1 MKIKHHLK
9 TLYHKLKYFINL
21 NPYKEYQYSPINIFK
36 PLPNE
41 AIEKLKIVLKDFE
54 KIENL
59 NVRVSDGTLLGI
71 LREKKLIDHDNDIDF
86 DVEWNEEAE
95 KNIKLNAKKYNW
107 KMIRKV
113 FYNHKVQQLTY
124 FDSEEVIF
132 DFIFWMTDER
142 FAISFCEPGFYR
154 VMEAKY
160 LKDLKKFVLNQSV
173 FLIPEDEIGWL
184 KFRYGE
190 NWNVPQSTKKDWKD
204 DCGDLGVAWWLR

>member
-1 MKIKHHLK
+1 MGDV
-9 TLYHKLKYFINL
+9 
-21 NPYKEYQYSPINIFK
+21 P
-36 PLPNE
+36 
-41 AIEKLKIVLKDFE
+41 FE

-95 KNIKLNAKKYNW
+95 QNIKLIAKKYNW

-132 DFIFWMTDER
+132 DFIFWSTDER
-142 FAISFCEPGFYR
+142 FAINFSEPGHFR
-154 VMEAKY
+154 IME
-160 LKDLKKFVLNQSV
+160 SR
-173 FLIPEDEIGWL
+173 FLINLVNKEVDNFSFLVPFNYDEWL
-184 KFRYGE
+184 IYRYGKD
-190 NWNVPQSTKKDWKD
+190 WNIPKKTKGDWKD
-204 DCGDLGVAWWLR
+204 DCGDLGKAWWI

>member
-1 MKIKHHLK
+1 M
-9 TLYHKLKYFINL
+9 
-21 NPYKEYQYSPINIFK
+21 
-36 PLPNE
+36 
-41 AIEKLKIVLKDFE
+41 KIVLKDFE

-95 KNIKLNAKKYNW
+95 KNIKLIAKKYNW

-142 FAISFCEPGFYR
+142 FAISFCEPGFT
-154 VMEAKY
+154 E
-160 LKDLKKFVLNQSV
+160 
-173 FLIPEDEIGWL
+173 
-184 KFRYGE
+184 
-190 NWNVPQSTKKDWKD
+190 
-204 DCGDLGVAWWLR
+204 